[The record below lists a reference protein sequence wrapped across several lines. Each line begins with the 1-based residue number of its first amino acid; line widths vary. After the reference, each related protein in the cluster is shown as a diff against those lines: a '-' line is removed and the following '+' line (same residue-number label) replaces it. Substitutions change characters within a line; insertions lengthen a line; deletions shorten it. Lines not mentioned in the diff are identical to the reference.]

1 MNYNFSKELF
11 ESLVVTCKSVKG
23 ISIELGVSETTV
35 RRYLKKYNLC
45 INGISDNTF
54 ISVCNDSISM
64 AEAAKKLN
72 MPFTTFKRRAL
83 GLGCYKTNQ
92 GLSGS
97 TRHGIKKF
105 SVNENYFSIW
115 SPQMAYWVGF
125 IVADGSILSTTKAS
139 LRIILSANDDIIL
152 KRFKEDLSFTGNIL
166 YGSNSIKGYNKKYN
180 FCSLTINSEQIV
192 KDLNKLGIQKRKT
205 YLDVDYLSFVP
216 DEFKPYFV
224 IGYFDGDGNISKNG
238 GYISLAGN
246 KVNCLSIFKYLSFTS
261 DKYSIRLFDSYVV
274 VTLRHKKDCYSFY
287 DMYLKYSSKL
297 RVLDRKK
304 DIIKY
309 FYDKFI

>member
-11 ESLVVTCKSVKG
+11 ESLVVTCKSVKD
-23 ISIELGVSETTV
+23 ISIELGVSETTI

-45 INGISDNTF
+45 IQGISDDTF

-64 AEAAKKLN
+64 AEAAKNLN

-83 GLGCYKTNQ
+83 ELGCYRTNQ
-92 GLSGS
+92 GLSGTS
-97 TRHGIKKF
+97 RCGHKKF
-105 SVNENYFSIW
+105 SVNDNYFSVW
-115 SPQMAYWVGF
+115 SEQMAYWVGF
-125 IVADGSILSTTKAS
+125 IVADGSILSSAKAS

-180 FCSLTINSEQIV
+180 FCSLTINSEKLV
-192 KDLNKLGIQKRKT
+192 KDLNKLGIQRRKT

-224 IGYFDGDGNISKNG
+224 IGYFDGDGNVSKNG

-246 KVNCLSIFKYLSFTS
+246 KVNCLGILNYLSFS
-261 DKYSIRLFDSYVV
+261 PDKYKIRYFDSYIVV
-274 VTLRHKKDCYSFY
+274 SLRFKEDCYSFY
-287 DMYLKYSSKL
+287 DMYLKNSSNI

-309 FYDKFI
+309 YYDKFI